1 MTNST
6 AKVAI
11 IGFGTIGSGVARLLL
26 EHQDRIS
33 RQAGRKVELVRIVD
47 ADMNRP
53 RNIVPP
59 PGLLTTDLST
69 ILNDPEIEAVVQL
82 IGGLEPDRSIMLKV
96 LQSGKNVITANKAL
110 LAEHGRELFDCA
122 RSVGRTIAFEAAVG
136 GGIPIIAAINQS
148 LVANQIQSIHGILNG
163 TSNFI
168 LTQMEDCG
176 KSYADA
182 LAEAQKLGFAEANPA
197 MDVNGSDAA
206 QKLAI
211 LAHLSFG
218 ARVDWKLIP
227 RTGID
232 TVDVA
237 DMRYAREL
245 GYSIKL
251 LAVAE
256 LVPEGLELHVS
267 PTLVRQ
273 RLDAGPGA
281 RGLQR
286 HADRGRR
293 RGPRLPARPRRGPD
307 ADRLG
312 LRGRPDRHAAWVARR
327 SPSARCKL
335 WSDDREAPVAL
346 RDPASVSG
354 RFYVRFHVEDRPGV
368 MAEITGILGR
378 HKISIASVIQHETAE
393 ESGGIVPLVIMTHA
407 TTEGAIRE
415 ALQAITCLSV
425 RPPRQRPL
433 AQLADG
439 DTEMTNCQ

>member
-33 RQAGRKVELVRIVD
+33 RQVGRNVELVRIVD
-47 ADMNRP
+47 ADIHRP
-53 RNIVPP
+53 RNIMPR

-69 ILNDPEIEAVVQL
+69 VVNDPEIEAVVQL
-82 IGGLEPDRSIMLKV
+82 IGGLEPDRSIMLQV
-96 LQSGKNVITANKAL
+96 LKSGKNVITANKAL

-136 GGIPIIAAINQS
+136 GGIPVIAAINQS

-176 KSYADA
+176 VSYAHA
-182 LAEAQKLGFAEANPA
+182 LSEAQKLGFAEANPA

-211 LAHLSFG
+211 LAHLAFG
-218 ARVDWKLIP
+218 ARVDWKVIP

-232 TVDVA
+232 TVDVT

-273 RLDAGPGA
+273 RSTLADVQGAFNAIRIVGDAVGRVFLHGLGA
-281 RGLQR
+281 GQMPTASACV
-286 HADRGRR
+286 ADLIDTLLGRTVITFR
-293 RGPRLPARPRRGPD
+293 TL
-307 ADRLG
+307 
-312 LRGRPDRHAAWVARR
+312 
-327 SPSARCKL
+327 KL
-335 WSDDREAPVAL
+335 WSDDRESPVAL
-346 RDPASVSG
+346 RDAASVSG

-378 HKISIASVIQHETAE
+378 HQISIASVIQHETAE
-393 ESGGIVPLVIMTHA
+393 ESGGLVPLVIMTH
-407 TTEGAIRE
+407 TTSEGAIRE
-415 ALQAITCLSV
+415 ALQAITGLSAVRPGSV
-425 RPPRQRPL
+425 RLRVR
-433 AQLADG
+433 
-439 DTEMTNCQ
+439 E

>member
-33 RQAGRKVELVRIVD
+33 RQVGRNVELVRIVD
-47 ADMNRP
+47 ADIHRP
-53 RNIVPP
+53 RNIMPR
-59 PGLLTTDLST
+59 PGLLTTDLSAVV
-69 ILNDPEIEAVVQL
+69 NDPEIEAVVQL
-82 IGGLEPDRSIMLKV
+82 IGGLEPDRSIMLEV
-96 LQSGKNVITANKAL
+96 LKSGKNVITANKAL

-136 GGIPIIAAINQS
+136 GGIPVIAAINQS

-176 KSYADA
+176 VSYAGA
-182 LAEAQKLGFAEANPA
+182 LAEAQKLGYAEANPA

-211 LAHLSFG
+211 LAHLAFG
-218 ARVDWKLIP
+218 ARVDWKVIP

-232 TVDVA
+232 TVDVT

-273 RLDAGPGA
+273 RSTLADVQGAFNAIRIVGDAVGRVFLHGLGA
-281 RGLQR
+281 GQMPTASACV
-286 HADRGRR
+286 ADLIDTLLGRTAITFR
-293 RGPRLPARPRRGPD
+293 TLN
-307 ADRLG
+307 
-312 LRGRPDRHAAWVARR
+312 
-327 SPSARCKL
+327 L
-335 WSDDREAPVAL
+335 WSDDRESAVAL

-378 HKISIASVIQHETAE
+378 HQISIASVIQHETAE
-393 ESGGIVPLVIMTHA
+393 ESGGLVPLVIMTH
-407 TTEGAIRE
+407 TTSEGAIRE
-415 ALQAITCLSV
+415 ALQAITGLAAVRPGSV
-425 RPPRQRPL
+425 RLRVR
-433 AQLADG
+433 
-439 DTEMTNCQ
+439 E